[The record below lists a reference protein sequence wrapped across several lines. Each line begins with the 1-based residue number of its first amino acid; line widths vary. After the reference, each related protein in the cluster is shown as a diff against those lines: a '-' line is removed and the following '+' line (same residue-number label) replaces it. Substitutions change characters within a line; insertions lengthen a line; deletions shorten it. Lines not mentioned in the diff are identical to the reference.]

1 MAYNGYLIKV
11 GSYTIPQNKIKAE
24 SYNAVLHVQDLDSF
38 RDANG
43 VLNRTAL
50 EHTVAEVNFEL
61 KAMLTN
67 SDVSEIFSNI
77 RNNYTVSSERK
88 VLATIYVPEL
98 DDYITQDM
106 YMPDVSF
113 PIYGTY
119 NNVITYNSIPV
130 SFIGY

>member
-1 MAYNGYLIKV
+1 MGYNGYLIKV
-11 GSYTIPQNKIKAE
+11 GNYTIPQNKIKAE
-24 SYNAVLHVQDLDSF
+24 SYNAILHIQDLDSF

-43 VLNRTAL
+43 LLNRTAL

-67 SDVSEIFSNI
+67 ADVSEIFSNI
-77 RNNYTVSSERK
+77 RNNYTVPAERK
-88 VLATIYVPEL
+88 VSATIYIPEL
-98 DDYITQDM
+98 NDYVTQDM

-113 PIYGTY
+113 TIYGTY
-119 NNVITYNSIPV
+119 NNVITYNSIPI

>member
-113 PIYGTY
+113 TIYGTY
-119 NNVITYNSIPV
+119 NNVITYNSIPI

>member
-43 VLNRTAL
+43 LLNRTAL

-67 SDVSEIFSNI
+67 LDVSEIFSNI
-77 RNNYTVSSERK
+77 RNNYTVSAERK

>member
-61 KAMLTN
+61 KALLTN
-67 SDVSEIFSNI
+67 LDVSEIFSNI
-77 RNNYTVSSERK
+77 RNNYTVQSERK
-88 VLATIYVPEL
+88 VSATVYVPEL
-98 DDYITQDM
+98 DDYVTQDM
-106 YMPDVSF
+106 YMPDVNFS
-113 PIYGTY
+113 IYGTY

>member
-1 MAYNGYLIKV
+1 MGYNGYLIKV
-11 GSYTIPQNKIKAE
+11 GNYTIPQNKIEAE
-24 SYNAVLHVQDLDSF
+24 SYNAILHIQDLDSF

-43 VLNRTAL
+43 LLNRTAL

-67 SDVSEIFSNI
+67 ADVSEIFSNI
-77 RNNYTVSSERK
+77 RNNYTVPAERK
-88 VLATIYVPEL
+88 VSATIYIPEL
-98 DDYITQDM
+98 DDYVTQDM

-119 NNVITYNSIPV
+119 NNVITYNSIAI